1 MMGQIY
7 RQNLL
12 FLLGGQTRPLP
23 FSDIPPTAATSSPP
37 KGGGCSFVPISGNR
51 EKRGGGERERER
63 SFSAKSTRQIGGLQM
78 IPPLKIPLIVTMEE
92 MGGFPGKKSYR

>member
-37 KGGGCSFVPISGNR
+37 KGRRVLLRPDFQKQR
-51 EKRGGGERERER
+51 EKGGGERERER